1 MILTYSN
8 DVMTRMKFPSGQVY
22 DALVLDAQANQALVA
37 IRSLGEKGLRVAA
50 MGSHGRNIPAFLSKW
65 CKIGLVSPAKEGTKE
80 YADYLIEF
88 IKRNKT
94 GVIFSSS
101 DGTVALLQK
110 YRNIISRYSTI
121 AIGSEKA
128 LATAVNKIK
137 TLEAAKKL
145 GINSPKSYRVKS
157 KEDLEDAFRFLSFPI
172 VVKPAESWTENKSG
186 TKRVAPGLA
195 TTKEEAYK
203 LFLESTEYGGETIFQ
218 EYLPGRREAVALLY
232 KEKKFYAEFAQWAQR
247 TQPPLGG
254 SSVLRET
261 IPMPKDIG
269 EQARAL
275 IRAIDLEGYSL
286 VEFRRDAKG
295 VPYLME
301 INPRLTMS
309 VVLAYDAGC
318 DFPYL
323 LYLLLRGRKHIP
335 AASYKYGVWERYLA
349 GDIINMVEAL
359 RQGGKPGVPRSS
371 RVIYDFITTFFR
383 PMHYDCVDFRDILPV
398 LDATR
403 DSIARNVKKIWKN
416 I

>member
-1 MILTYSN
+1 
-8 DVMTRMKFPSGQVY
+8 MTSVKLPSGKIY
-22 DALVLDAQANQALVA
+22 DALILDAQANQALIA
-37 IRSLGEKGLRVAA
+37 IRSLGKRGLRVAA
-50 MGSHGRNIPAFLSKW
+50 MGSIDRNIPAFLSKW
-65 CKIGLVSPAKEGTKE
+65 CKIGIVSPAKEGTKE
-80 YADYLIEF
+80 YADYLIAF
-88 IKRNKT
+88 IKQNKV
-94 GVIFSSS
+94 GVIFTSS
-101 DGTVALLQK
+101 DGTLALLQR
-110 YRNIISRYSTI
+110 YRTKISRYSKI

-128 LATAVNKIK
+128 LTIAVNKIK
-137 TLEAAKKL
+137 TLEIAKRL
-145 GINSPKSYRVKS
+145 GISTPKSYRVKR
-157 KEDLEDAFRFLSFPI
+157 KEDIKKALRYLSLPV

-203 LFLESTEYGGETIFQ
+203 LFFESTEYGGETIFQ

-232 KEKKFYAEFAQWAQR
+232 KERRFYAEFAQWAQR

-261 IPMPKDIG
+261 IPTPKDIG

-323 LYLLLRGRKHIP
+323 LYLLLKGRKHIP

-359 RQGGKPGVPRSS
+359 RLGGKPGVPHYS
-371 RVIYDFITTFFR
+371 RVIFDFIITFFR
-383 PMHYDCVDFRDILPV
+383 PMHYDCVDFRDIMPV